1 MAGLHASHAA
11 ERQGL
16 SPVRAAWGAARV
28 RLGAPNAAAD
38 WRAVGRVCRPG
49 PGALGPGQDPLTRGG
64 GPSRSRSTPALSAGL
79 KPTWPRAP
87 PSLPPPR
94 ESAAAT
100 ARSQGGG
107 PAEMSSQHLRRGRAL
122 CPLPFTSGRGPQ
134 VSGKHRQD
142 GRRAQRREGAPGGA
156 ERVLSPA
163 RREHFTFSLARPRA
177 PPGRLPSP
185 PPQPGTLGVT
195 DLGKGARV
203 PFKSR
208 QRQTRTM
215 ATSRCGKGGRV
226 EKTKKKSETQPCR
239 SLSFFFPI
247 LFVGF
252 FPILFAPAV
261 VNLQPDLTDLAPSKR
276 PHKVRHRPPPPHI
289 RLGGQAEPRHHGQP
303 PVLHL
308 RHL

>member
-1 MAGLHASHAA
+1 MTGLVSGRCRRSRASRSGGGEGPFPIGFCFPSPLRPWRVLGRKGALTFRDPAMAGLHASHAA

-107 PAEMSSQHLRRGRAL
+107 PAEMSSQHLRRGRAP

-185 PPQPGTLGVT
+185 PP
-195 DLGKGARV
+195 
-203 PFKSR
+203 
-208 QRQTRTM
+208 
-215 ATSRCGKGGRV
+215 
-226 EKTKKKSETQPCR
+226 
-239 SLSFFFPI
+239 
-247 LFVGF
+247 
-252 FPILFAPAV
+252 
-261 VNLQPDLTDLAPSKR
+261 
-276 PHKVRHRPPPPHI
+276 
-289 RLGGQAEPRHHGQP
+289 
-303 PVLHL
+303 
-308 RHL
+308 